1 MLLGSRLGAALRLGP
16 ALGTALATPGVG
28 LCICVCVC
36 VRKKNVSWVNFW
48 KERKKSIE
56 VINKA
61 YAGVGTRVGLLFI
74 FNSIDKREREKVS
87 WDHLGTKLL
96 TNQSKS

>member
-1 MLLGSRLGAALRLGP
+1 MHM
-16 ALGTALATPGVG
+16 
-28 LCICVCVC
+28 CVCVC
-36 VRKKNVSWVNFW
+36 KEKKNVSRVNFW
-48 KERKKSIE
+48 KEGKKSIE

>member
-1 MLLGSRLGAALRLGP
+1 MHM
-16 ALGTALATPGVG
+16 
-28 LCICVCVC
+28 CVCVC
-36 VRKKNVSWVNFW
+36 KEKKVSWVNFW